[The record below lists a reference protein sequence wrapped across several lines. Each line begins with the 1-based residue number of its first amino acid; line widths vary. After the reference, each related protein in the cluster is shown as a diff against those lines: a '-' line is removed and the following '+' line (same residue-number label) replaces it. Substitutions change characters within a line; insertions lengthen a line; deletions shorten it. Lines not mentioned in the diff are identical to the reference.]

1 MCDIPSSP
9 SEFKKFVVEAESY
22 VRRVADDQA
31 ESITSL
37 LEVSLV
43 NANNH
48 LNAAVEEAE
57 RNMLQISLQAVE
69 SCEARI
75 FNQICSA
82 MDIRL
87 REIAAS
93 IEQRMQAQQD
103 EAIERVVE
111 AAEGRSSNHSEALRL
126 VNELITTRVS
136 NVSAELSVN
145 LDTRVAALADAQN
158 DRVQDVGHALEVKL
172 EKWEAQQR
180 ETIRLLRDNLRD
192 VDAKTGTMMMRMDAL
207 ALAVESAQL
216 KVASHASQQSDTT
229 LAQTHAQFQVDE
241 LVTELQS
248 QKERTAASMVAIHS
262 SLRTL
267 EDRLNIGSANAVR
280 EIREAETRCTAVL
293 QTCRDLLARAKGTAE
308 AAVGTVVAPLEERL
322 RCDFKKFYEDTILQS
337 CQDIVGHAHSTA
349 EGVAMEITTKMEE
362 RQREQY
368 MLMFRDAAATTRT
381 TMMRVDA
388 LTLAVESA
396 QLKAAS
402 DASQQSDTT
411 LAKIQADWEAQQRE
425 TIRLLRDNLR
435 DVDAKTG
442 TMMMRMDALTLA
454 VESAQLKVASHAS
467 QQSDTTLAQTHA
479 QFQVDELVTEL
490 QSQKERTAAS
500 MVAIHS
506 SLRTLEDRL
515 NIGSANAVRE
525 IREAETR
532 CTAVLQTCRD
542 LLARAKGTAEAAVGT
557 VVAPHEERLRYELVC
572 NANSAAQQAVTSV
585 KQGCEVLIS
594 PRQDAT
600 VITNA
605 GVVHRHNIFANSTPQ
620 ASRSLPQPQ
629 PRTATP
635 RVANPGQVTRLQSAR
650 AIATAEQ
657 ERRADERAQALSEAA
672 ALRRRNRK

>member
-1 MCDIPSSP
+1 LGDFGWLI
-9 SEFKKFVVEAESY
+9 VESWLNCNVNSMDNDY
-22 VRRVADDQA
+22 
-31 ESITSL
+31 
-37 LEVSLV
+37 LV
-43 NANNH
+43 GRGGNTG
-48 LNAAVEEAE
+48 
-57 RNMLQISLQAVE
+57 NMFQRPVNAVE

-308 AAVGTVVAPLEERL
+308 AAVGTVVAP
-322 RCDFKKFYEDTILQS
+322 
-337 CQDIVGHAHSTA
+337 
-349 EGVAMEITTKMEE
+349 
-362 RQREQY
+362 
-368 MLMFRDAAATTRT
+368 
-381 TMMRVDA
+381 
-388 LTLAVESA
+388 
-396 QLKAAS
+396 
-402 DASQQSDTT
+402 
-411 LAKIQADWEAQQRE
+411 
-425 TIRLLRDNLR
+425 
-435 DVDAKTG
+435 
-442 TMMMRMDALTLA
+442 
-454 VESAQLKVASHAS
+454 
-467 QQSDTTLAQTHA
+467 
-479 QFQVDELVTEL
+479 
-490 QSQKERTAAS
+490 
-500 MVAIHS
+500 
-506 SLRTLEDRL
+506 
-515 NIGSANAVRE
+515 
-525 IREAETR
+525 
-532 CTAVLQTCRD
+532 
-542 LLARAKGTAEAAVGT
+542 
-557 VVAPHEERLRYELVC
+557 HEERLRYELVC

>member
-293 QTCRDLLARAKGTAE
+293 QTCRDLLARAKGTASASEGIAVHLIDEQLQKNCVSAAKTAAHE
-308 AAVGTVVAPLEERL
+308 AVSAVNRDLDHLFSALASLTAKT
-322 RCDFKKFYEDTILQS
+322 DKKL
-337 CQDIVGHAHSTA
+337 AST
-349 EGVAMEITTKMEE
+349 
-362 RQREQY
+362 QEQ
-368 MLMFRDAAATTRT
+368 FEKR
-381 TMMRVDA
+381 
-388 LTLAVESA
+388 
-396 QLKAAS
+396 
-402 DASQQSDTT
+402 
-411 LAKIQADWEAQQRE
+411 
-425 TIRLLRDNLR
+425 NR
-435 DVDAKTG
+435 DVIA
-442 TMMMRMDALTLA
+442 
-454 VESAQLKVASHAS
+454 
-467 QQSDTTLAQTHA
+467 
-479 QFQVDELVTEL
+479 LVTSTED
-490 QSQKERTAAS
+490 
-500 MVAIHS
+500 
-506 SLRTLEDRL
+506 SLRQM
-515 NIGSANAVRE
+515 IGSR
-525 IREAETR
+525 
-532 CTAVLQTCRD
+532 
-542 LLARAKGTAEAAVGT
+542 LASSRPGLS
-557 VVAPHEERLRYELVC
+557 PS
-572 NANSAAQQAVTSV
+572 NS
-585 KQGCEVLIS
+585 I
-594 PRQDAT
+594 
-600 VITNA
+600 
-605 GVVHRHNIFANSTPQ
+605 PQ